1 MKIEK
6 NGGEDEKAEDEGEDT
21 KAEAD
26 GGLRKDKKD
35 PQACE

>member
-21 KAEAD
+21 KAEA
-26 GGLRKDKKD
+26 K
-35 PQACE
+35 E